1 MPSFCCF
8 EFTCSADHCKCGK
21 DWKYK
26 IVHRVVSVGNLIMNI
41 YSILS
46 TTWLV
51 TVNDTITQGL
61 SNYCGAG
68 NEVNCTVTGEN
79 CIVCVD
85 LGKNNECKELEPEVD
100 ELVVFWLLVVS
111 AILRLIVTAVLLLM
125 DWVCRIKKCCI
136 NCNNPHRRTLY
147 ALQFFADLIG
157 LTASSIY
164 TAYNQSQKLDDPVP
178 GEEICGRFG
187 AAFIVSWVLGSQT
200 VFKGLCLCLCD
211 DEEDNESGGGGGGS
225 AQTTM

>member
-21 DWKYK
+21 DWKSK
-26 IVHRVVSVGNLIMNI
+26 IVHRVVSVENLIMNI

-85 LGKNNECKELEPEVD
+85 LGKNNECKEL
-100 ELVVFWLLVVS
+100 
-111 AILRLIVTAVLLLM
+111 
-125 DWVCRIKKCCI
+125 
-136 NCNNPHRRTLY
+136 
-147 ALQFFADLIG
+147 DLIG
-157 LTASSIY
+157 LTASSNY
-164 TAYNQSQKLDDPVP
+164 TAFNQSQKLDDPVP

-187 AAFIVSWVLGSQT
+187 ATFIVSWVLGSQT
-200 VFKGLCLCLCD
+200 IFKGLCLCLCD

-225 AQTTM
+225 TQTTM